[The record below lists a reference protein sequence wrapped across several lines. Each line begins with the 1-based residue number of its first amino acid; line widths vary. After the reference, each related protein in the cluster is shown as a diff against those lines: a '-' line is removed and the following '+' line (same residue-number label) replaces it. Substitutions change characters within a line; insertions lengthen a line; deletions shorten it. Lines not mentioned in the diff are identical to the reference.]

1 MAPLQSPGTWLPSLK
16 LRQLQR
22 LASLTG
28 VLSSGT
34 KPVLVKRLDQ
44 AFQVHAT
51 DSRQTCHDV
60 GDEEASIDS
69 SKTASILSID
79 MGIRNLAFAHLTV
92 PPIPAGRTKTGE
104 PETPILTAWY
114 RLAVS
119 SFLPNSTSEDRVLDF
134 NLGEEM
140 GPKKKSV
147 TKRKSETSK
156 ETEDETTS
164 ESQLRELSNTT
175 EKEKESFAPK
185 LYAAHA
191 YTLMSSLLATYKP
204 THILIERQRFRSG
217 GGSSVQEWTI
227 RVGVFE
233 GMLYAVLRAIQQER
247 KGELAKIIVQGVEPQ
262 RVMRYWM
269 DEIDLDSNPR
279 KGKRSKKEKDPT
291 MPGQE
296 EDTKK
301 KKATKM
307 TPTLRKQIKID
318 RIGTLLSSCTGAS
331 KGPSIAS
338 TPGKDLG
345 DHLPIQL
352 GYHEHLHLVV
362 DAFLRKWDRKT
373 NGKSTPVSRE
383 AEESHASKSQYNKAS
398 AKDSAA
404 LQIDKLD
411 DLADCLL
418 QAMTWLEWQNT
429 RQRIAQR
436 GFDAVS
442 AKVGG

>member
-1 MAPLQSPGTWLPSLK
+1 MAPIQSPGTWLPSLK
-16 LRQLQR
+16 LPQLQR

-51 DSRQTCHDV
+51 DPRQTCQDM
-60 GDEEASIDS
+60 GDEEASIDTN
-69 SKTASILSID
+69 KTASILSID
-79 MGIRNLAFAHLTV
+79 MGIRNLAFAHLTI
-92 PPIPAGRTKTGE
+92 PPIPGSRTKTGE
-104 PETPILTAWY
+104 PQTPILTAWY

-119 SFLPNSTSEDRVLDF
+119 SFLPNSTSDDRVLDF

-147 TKRKSETSK
+147 TKRNPKTSK
-156 ETEDETTS
+156 ETEIESTS
-164 ESQLRELSNTT
+164 ESQPTELSKIT

-269 DEIDLDSNPR
+269 DEIDLDSDPR
-279 KGKRSKKEKDPT
+279 KEKRSKKVST
-291 MPGQE
+291 MPGHEE
-296 EDTKK
+296 EDKKKK

-307 TPTLRKQIKID
+307 TPTLRKRIKID
-318 RIGTLLSSCTGAS
+318 RIGTLLSSCTTAG
-331 KGPSIAS
+331 KGPSTAS
-338 TPGKDLG
+338 TLGKDLG

-352 GYHEHLHLVV
+352 GYHEHLYQVV
-362 DAFLRKWDRKT
+362 DAFLRKWDKKT

-383 AEESHASKSQYNKAS
+383 ASESVASKSQYKSS